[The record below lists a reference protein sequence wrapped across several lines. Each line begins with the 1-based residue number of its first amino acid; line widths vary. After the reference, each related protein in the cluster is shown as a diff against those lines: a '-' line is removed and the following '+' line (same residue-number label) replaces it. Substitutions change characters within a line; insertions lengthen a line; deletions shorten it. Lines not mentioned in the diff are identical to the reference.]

1 MNRRRSPV
9 PRTLTAAVVVPGCA
23 FVLLLCSASHPSNV
37 LPLLDCS
44 ASLAGPALAYE
55 VVGGS
60 ARQRAPAPIEC
71 KEIVTGRLS
80 MIADDPTAAA
90 SNTAD
95 LVEVESAQSSRQGE
109 LDRSV
114 SQKNYL
120 AYRIDLSTLTIS
132 FTSEAEDAGRLRRW
146 SKT

>member
-1 MNRRRSPV
+1 MP
-9 PRTLTAAVVVPGCA
+9 P
-23 FVLLLCSASHPSNV
+23 
-37 LPLLDCS
+37 PLDFS

-55 VVGGS
+55 VAGGS
-60 ARQRAPAPIEC
+60 ARQRAPAPIEG

-80 MIADDPTAAA
+80 LVADDPTAAA
-90 SNTAD
+90 SNTAE
-95 LVEVESAQSSRQGE
+95 LIEVESAQSSRQGE
-109 LDRSV
+109 RDSSV

-132 FTSEAEDAGRLRRW
+132 FTSAAEDAGRLRRW